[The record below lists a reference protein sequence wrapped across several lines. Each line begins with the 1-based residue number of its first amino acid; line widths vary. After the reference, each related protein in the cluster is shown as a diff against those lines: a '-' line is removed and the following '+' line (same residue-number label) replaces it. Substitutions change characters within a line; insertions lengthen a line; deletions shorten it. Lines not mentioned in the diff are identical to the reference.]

1 MVARKALVS
10 RRPLQELAPF
20 FSCSLEELRESF
32 NLKNSVASANSSDVR
47 EILTR
52 GGFSYPREVIS
63 FQMLKGGVA
72 KTTTAFF
79 VGQRLAQ
86 YGARVLFVDLDQQAN
101 LSYALGFENESHPVW
116 VDLIEGRKTIED
128 LLVPLDENIDL
139 IPSNLNNS
147 VLDRVLMRTQRNW
160 AMCVKGPLQK
170 VVNKYDFVLIDLA
183 PALSVINTAATVAS
197 SSVVLPVN
205 PDKFSMIGLK
215 KHMDELGL
223 TKTEFAAE
231 FKTQILFTKFDA
243 REKMSELYL
252 KECLRNYEDH
262 LFETYIRS
270 STEVKN
276 ALELKKDIFASKLGI
291 RNDFDDLAL
300 EILNLRP
307 GQLALPGHAQREFFD
322 A

>member
-1 MVARKALVS
+1 MAARKALVS
-10 RRPLQELAPF
+10 RRPLQELTSF
-20 FSCSLEELRESF
+20 FQCSLDELRRSF
-32 NLKNSVASANSSDVR
+32 QIKNSVVSADSSEVR
-47 EILTR
+47 EIFLR
-52 GGFSYPREVIS
+52 GGFRYPQQVIS

-86 YGARVLFVDLDQQAN
+86 YGARVLFIDLDQQAN
-101 LSYALGFENESHPVW
+101 LSYALGFEDESHPVW
-116 VDLIEGRKTIED
+116 VDLIEGRKTVEE
-128 LLVPLDENIDL
+128 LLVSLDDNIDL

-170 VVNKYDFVLIDLA
+170 IVNNYDFVLIDLA

-197 SSVVLPVN
+197 SMVVLPVN

-215 KHMDELGL
+215 KHMDELEL

-231 FKTQILFTKFDA
+231 FQTRVLFTKFDA

-252 KECLRNYEDH
+252 KECLQNYEDK
-262 LFETYIRS
+262 LFETYVRS

-291 RNDFDDLAL
+291 RNDFDDLASEL
-300 EILNLRP
+300 LDLKPAQLR
-307 GQLALPGHAQREFFD
+307 LPLSSQKEF
-322 A
+322 ANA